1 MTQNRLELRDALF
14 ESSEL
19 LASVLT
25 ECAYI
30 ENNLYRDKATANS
43 EIERVTVEVYKAI
56 LRYAAELLVL
66 QKASV
71 GRRILDTVTPISDQ
85 RLTRLRSSIQNEWQ
99 KLCQWVQVDAL
110 DNLLRSRQEAELRLD
125 RIDDKVSKILSVL
138 HNFSLPV
145 AEGASYDAYENQH
158 GGKCLPGTRRDL
170 LRQITDWA
178 QTSDKCIFWLTG
190 MAGTG
195 KSTIS
200 RTVADLFK
208 KMGLLGATFFFKS
221 DEADRGN
228 ARRFFSTIAKQLM
241 ASNRQLAPSIAKAI
255 QDDADMSTKA
265 LAQQFEKLLLQP
277 LSRGEQRETTSV
289 IVIDALDEC
298 HNDDIEVLLKLLPQ
312 LQKSKSIRLRVFLTS
327 RPELSIRRGFKKNQD
342 YQGLVLQQVPD
353 VEDDIRIFLKHEFS
367 QIKEKREVPRDW
379 PGDIAVEVLV

>member
-19 LASVLT
+19 LATVLT

-30 ENNLYRDKATANS
+30 ENNFYQDKATANS

-56 LRYAAELLVL
+56 LRYAAELLVF

-145 AEGASYDAYENQH
+145 AEGASYDSYQNQH

-190 MAGTG
+190 MAGTE

-221 DEADRGN
+221 DEADRAN

-277 LSRGEQRETTSV
+277 LSRGEQQETTSV

-327 RPELSIRRGFKKNQD
+327 RPELSIRRGFKK
-342 YQGLVLQQVPD
+342 
-353 VEDDIRIFLKHEFS
+353 IRIIRVWFS
-367 QIKEKREVPRDW
+367 NRYPMSKTTS
-379 PGDIAVEVLV
+379 ASS